1 MPQVDDHRRDNLT
14 LICWKYIMYIRG
26 GLMISSILLRRF
38 VAFIFDGVYFIPGAI
53 FFALFNKLPFVSLI
67 FLFLIFILRDI
78 FSKRS
83 FGKRVMELN
92 IIDKN
97 TGKPASAKQK
107 IIRNL
112 FAIICYIDYFAL
124 IIKGESLGDKVA
136 NTIIVKT

>member
-1 MPQVDDHRRDNLT
+1 
-14 LICWKYIMYIRG
+14 
-26 GLMISSILLRRF
+26 MINSILLRRIF
-38 VAFIFDGVYFIPGAI
+38 AFIFDGIYFIPGAI
-53 FFALFNKLPFVSLI
+53 FFALFNDLPIVSI
-67 FLFLIFILRDI
+67 IMFTIFIVRDT

-83 FGKRVMELN
+83 FGKRIMELN

-112 FAIICYIDYFAL
+112 FAIICYIDYFVL

-136 NTIIVKT
+136 NTIIK

>member
-1 MPQVDDHRRDNLT
+1 
-14 LICWKYIMYIRG
+14 
-26 GLMISSILLRRF
+26 MINSILLRRIF
-38 VAFIFDGVYFIPGAI
+38 AFIFDGIYFIPGAI

-67 FLFLIFILRDI
+67 FMFLIFILRDV

-112 FAIICYIDYFAL
+112 FAIICYIDYFVL
-124 IIKGESLGDKVA
+124 IIKGESLGDKAA
-136 NTIIVKT
+136 NTIIK